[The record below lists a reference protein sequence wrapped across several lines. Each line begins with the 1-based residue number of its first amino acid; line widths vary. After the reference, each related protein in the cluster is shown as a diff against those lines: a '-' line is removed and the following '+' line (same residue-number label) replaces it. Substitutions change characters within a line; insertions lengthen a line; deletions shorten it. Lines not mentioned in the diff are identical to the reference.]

1 MIMNRVSMQHLDFKY
16 INNTYIYMYV
26 CYSISIYT
34 SMQSVCYPIRWVNVL
49 QPKNNIPFSR
59 CLVCHHRIYSDSLLI
74 PLSKV
79 NSYHKINTIIKQ

>member
-1 MIMNRVSMQHLDFKY
+1 
-16 INNTYIYMYV
+16 MYV